1 MRITTKLSVAVA
13 AIVGLLFSAFGFV
26 SAVEARVTPSSDVDQ
41 ANPTITITNDG
52 AAYGY
57 SPAQLDAKT
66 GQAITITNKD
76 PNGVHSVTA
85 KDRSFSVDVPPQSSV
100 TLTVA
105 KAGTY
110 PYSASTTP
118 RLTTQRRSP
127 CPDRSHPGAQ
137 PAVQIS
143 RACVVDAATQYG

>member
-1 MRITTKLSVAVA
+1 MRTTTKLSVAVA

-110 PYSASTTP
+110 PYFCQYHSETHNAASITV
-118 RLTTQRRSP
+118 S
-127 CPDRSHPGAQ
+127 
-137 PAVQIS
+137 
-143 RACVVDAATQYG
+143 